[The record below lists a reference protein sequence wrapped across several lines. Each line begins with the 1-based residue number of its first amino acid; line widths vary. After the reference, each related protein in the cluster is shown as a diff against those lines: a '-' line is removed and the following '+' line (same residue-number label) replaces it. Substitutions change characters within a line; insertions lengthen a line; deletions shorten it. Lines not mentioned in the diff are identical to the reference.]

1 MGQWLVFLKVEV
13 KVEWKVKLMVSD
25 EAVLSVDL
33 RALNKADRMDLLSAY
48 LMAS

>member
-25 EAVLSVDL
+25 EAVFVG
-33 RALNKADRMDLLSAY
+33 
-48 LMAS
+48 

>member
-1 MGQWLVFLKVEV
+1 
-13 KVEWKVKLMVSD
+13 MVSD

>member
-33 RALNKADRMDLLSAY
+33 GALNKADQMDLLSAY